1 MYYAQW
7 CVSYM
12 LCYFESIVQ
21 KATLSLVAIEEK
33 KTTMQSLD
41 PKLMIKLK
49 LILSLTNHI
58 EPHMSI

>member
-1 MYYAQW
+1 
-7 CVSYM
+7 M

-21 KATLSLVAIEEK
+21 KATLSLVAIKEK
-33 KTTMQSLD
+33 KMTMQSLD